1 MPKTDAN
8 DISATYGPEALIQS
22 AGEAEARAIVE
33 KVGCEPLSLAYLNQL
48 DTHLDADCLLGRRWL
63 CRGGCALWIGE
74 TGHGKSALAMQAAIR
89 FGLGEDLFGLRPV
102 RALKSVLVQAENDH
116 GDLAEAV
123 QGVFRGL
130 NLSNLERDCADEM
143 VKIYCRDDITGSGFV
158 DWLDAILKRHAGTD
172 LVWIDPIFS
181 FFGGDLSDSEASAK
195 FFRHT
200 LGPCIKRNRCAGM
213 LIHHPPKPP
222 RDSKGRPTSPAD
234 LAYFGFGSSDLPN
247 WSRASMALTTTKTE
261 GLYQLTAAKRRNRAG
276 LKHPQNPATTEVEYS
291 HTVYLQHGA
300 NGQIFWEQVRP
311 PEAGE
316 TALPELTDEMLI
328 TVLSPEWMRRKL
340 IVPAIA
346 LRFSVTQKD
355 ADAMLE
361 KVKARHRLDEL
372 KREDGVR
379 DCGLFLTD
387 IEYGGIRFKLKAN
400 SQNPENPL

>member
-8 DISATYGPEALIQS
+8 DIAAVYGPEGLTQAT
-22 AGEAEARAIVE
+22 AEAETRAIVE
-33 KVGCEPLSLAYLNQL
+33 KVGRDPLSLSFLSQMDTQL
-48 DTHLDADCLLGRRWL
+48 DPDCLIGRRWL

-102 RALKSVLVQAENDH
+102 RALKSILVQAENDP

-130 NLSNLERDCADEM
+130 NLSSIERECADEM
-143 VKIYCRDDITGSGFV
+143 IKIYCRDDITGSGFV
-158 DWLDAILKRHAGTD
+158 DWLDAILKRHPGTD

-247 WSRASMALTTTKTE
+247 WARASMALTTTKTE

-276 LKHPQNPATTEVEYS
+276 LRHPQNPATTEVEYS

-316 TALPELTDEMLI
+316 TAVREFTDQMFLTALSTDWLYGKDLTPFIKATFGVTVRESETMLRSVI
-328 TVLSPEWMRRKL
+328 RRHK
-340 IVPAIA
+340 
-346 LRFSVTQKD
+346 
-355 ADAMLE
+355 
-361 KVKARHRLDEL
+361 LDEL
-372 KREDGVR
+372 KTEDGEK
-379 DCGLFLTD
+379 DCGTFLAARQ
-387 IEYGGIRFKLKAN
+387 GMGFKFILKK
-400 SQNPENPL
+400 